1 MNHYD
6 ELKRS
11 VLAHPT
17 HEMKGKVVK
26 RIRRDILKENQN
38 IAMNYMNIGIKDN
51 KIFVIIE
58 TDYTNA
64 VAIKAVLI
72 NHKILKTFEVLFRT
86 NKTFPKNTTNGEIIE

>member
-1 MNHYD
+1 MNHYE

-26 RIRRDILKENQN
+26 RIRRDILKENQD
-38 IAMNYMNIGIKDN
+38 ITMEYMNIGIKEG

-72 NHKILKTFEVLFRT
+72 NHKILKSFEVMFKT
-86 NKTFPKNTTNGEIIE
+86 NETFPKNTVSGDFIR